1 MNVIKT
7 QHAIGALVGS
17 AVGDALGAPF
27 EFEPAGLYRATFPAA
42 VLGGIGEMRGGG
54 GYGWK
59 PAEFTDD
66 TQMAL
71 ALAESLVASGGF
83 DADDLWAR
91 WRAWAH
97 AAKDVGVHTRQVL
110 SHASHVGAAERVFE
124 QNGGWAAGNGSV
136 MRNTPVALWC
146 AEDSLAALVELA
158 RQQATLTHFDP
169 HNGYGAAIHG
179 AMVRAGIRG
188 EDVFDAV
195 HVVLDM
201 LPPAARERWAALL
214 SPDWR
219 PDLTANNGTVWTC
232 LAEAVWA
239 VRTSASFEEAIVNAV
254 DLGRDAD
261 TVACV
266 AGGIAGA
273 RWGVQAIP
281 SRWTTYLNG
290 EVSGPAGKS
299 TYDYASLQSLA
310 RRLLH
315 AKDVTDPADEPPGG
329 PARVHDE
336 LPIYAANRGGAAEV
350 PGDWRVISLCRT
362 GDAFSTR
369 EVRRQVFL
377 VDKAEPHH
385 NEDPLAV
392 LADVVDTIDALLA
405 EDPARPI
412 LVHCHGGRS
421 RTAFVLKGW
430 AMRRF
435 GWTEEAAHRWLER
448 SWDRIDRVNERFVHL
463 LRSEWLRKP

>member
-1 MNVIKT
+1 MAVMKT

-27 EFEPAGLYRATFPAA
+27 EFKSSGLYRDTYPVP
-42 VLGGIGEMRGGG
+42 VLTGIGEMRGGG
-54 GYGWK
+54 SFGWK

-83 DADDLWAR
+83 DADDLWTR
-91 WRAWAH
+91 WRAWART
-97 AAKDVGVHTRQVL
+97 AKDVGVQTRQVL
-110 SHASHVGAAERVFE
+110 SRASHTGAAEKVFE
-124 QNGGWAAGNGSV
+124 QSGGRAAGNGSV

-146 AEDSLAALVELA
+146 AEDSLSSLVELA
-158 RQQATLTHFDP
+158 RQQATLTHYDP
-169 HNGYGAAIHG
+169 HNAYGAAIHG

-188 EDVFDAV
+188 EDVFAAIDDVLAV
-195 HVVLDM
+195 
-201 LPPAARERWAALL
+201 LPAAARERWAPLL
-214 SPDWR
+214 SAEWQ
-219 PDLTANNGTVWTC
+219 PDLDGNNGTVWTC

-239 VRTSASFEEAIVNAV
+239 VRSSGSFEEAVVNAV
-254 DLGRDAD
+254 ELGRDAD

-290 EVSGPAGKS
+290 EVAGPDGNFA
-299 TYDYASLQSLA
+299 YDYASLQLLA
-310 RRLLH
+310 RQLLRKH
-315 AKDVTDPADEPPGG
+315 DVGDPADEPPGG
-329 PARVHDE
+329 PKRVHDVFP
-336 LPIYAANRGGAAEV
+336 LYAANRAGAAGA
-350 PGDWRVISLCRT
+350 PDDWQVISLCRT
-362 GDAFSTR
+362 GDAFAKR

-377 VDKAEPHH
+377 VDKAESQH

-412 LVHCHGGRS
+412 LIHCHGGRS

-435 GWTEEAAHRWLER
+435 GWTEEEAHEWLQR
-448 SWDRIDRVNERFVHL
+448 SWDRIDRVNERFAHL
-463 LRSEWLRKP
+463 LRSEWLPKP